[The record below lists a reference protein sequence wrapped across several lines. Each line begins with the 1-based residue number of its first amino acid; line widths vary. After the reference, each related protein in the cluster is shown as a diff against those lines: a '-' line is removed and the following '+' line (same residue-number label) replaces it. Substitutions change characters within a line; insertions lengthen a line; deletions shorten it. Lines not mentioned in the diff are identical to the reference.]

1 MESRRQKWARL
12 CEELQQSG
20 MTKRQFAA
28 ERALNFNT
36 LTWWCWKFGAEKR
49 EAEQPTPTFAPV
61 RVVAPARRPNSPT
74 TTPFQLDLP
83 NGIALRFDHSD
94 RPDDIAHLVGA
105 LGRL

>member
-12 CEELQQSG
+12 CEELRQSG

-28 ERALNFNT
+28 ERDLNLNT
-36 LTWWCWKFGAEKR
+36 LTWWCWKLGAESRAADKP
-49 EAEQPTPTFAPV
+49 APIFAPV
-61 RVVAPARRPNSPT
+61 RIVAPARQPKAPT
-74 TTPFQLDLP
+74 TTPIHLELP

-94 RPDDIAHLVGA
+94 RPEDIAHLVAA